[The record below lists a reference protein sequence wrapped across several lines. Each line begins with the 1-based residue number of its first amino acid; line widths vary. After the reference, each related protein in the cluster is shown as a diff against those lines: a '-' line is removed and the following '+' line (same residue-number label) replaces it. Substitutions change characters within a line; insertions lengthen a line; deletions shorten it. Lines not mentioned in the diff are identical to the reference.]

1 MNRFVNWLKIIVS
14 PKGRLSRR
22 GFIVVFLCAIV
33 SIKVFALIAYLLWLH
48 YNQYSEWS
56 FNVNLLFCKLF
67 GWIGL
72 IFGFIPLA
80 VYALSACVIDSFKW
94 GYEVGGYSFFVESLI
109 VVAAYIIY
117 MIQCIRRCHDLGRKW
132 WFCLIPFYNP
142 FVLLFGKTNKEWK
155 DSTLLWNCLF
165 FLILFV

>member
-1 MNRFVNWLKIIVS
+1 MKRFVNWLIKLVS
-14 PKGRLSRR
+14 PRERLSRK

-33 SIKVFALIAYLLWLH
+33 LVKVFALIAYLLWLH

-72 IFGFIPLA
+72 IFGIMPLA
-80 VYALSACVIDSFKW
+80 IYALYACVIDSFDR
-94 GYEVGGYSFFVESLI
+94 GYEFGGYSFFVESLV
-109 VVAAYIIY
+109 VVAAYILYI
-117 MIQCIRRCHDLGRKW
+117 IQCIRRCHDLGRKW

-142 FVLLFGKTNKEWK
+142 FVLLFGKSVEEVTNE
-155 DSTLLWNCLF
+155 
-165 FLILFV
+165 